1 MKLGSGVCDTNALL
15 ESGINVAIGTD
26 SASSNNGLDML
37 REMYLAA
44 ILPKGITGKPDV
56 VSPKTVLKM
65 ATYNGAQA
73 QQRLDTGLIKE
84 GYKADITVID
94 TDKPNMYPS
103 FDVVSNIVY
112 SAEKSDVVL
121 TMVDGKVLY
130 KNGEYTTIDIEKLG
144 YKVNKIVAEVV
155 SEVQNG

>member
-1 MKLGSGVCDTNALL
+1 
-15 ESGINVAIGTD
+15 
-26 SASSNNGLDML
+26 
-37 REMYLAA
+37 
-44 ILPKGITGKPDV
+44 
-56 VSPKTVLKM
+56 
-65 ATYNGAQA
+65 
-73 QQRLDTGLIKE
+73 
-84 GYKADITVID
+84 
-94 TDKPNMYPS
+94 MYPS